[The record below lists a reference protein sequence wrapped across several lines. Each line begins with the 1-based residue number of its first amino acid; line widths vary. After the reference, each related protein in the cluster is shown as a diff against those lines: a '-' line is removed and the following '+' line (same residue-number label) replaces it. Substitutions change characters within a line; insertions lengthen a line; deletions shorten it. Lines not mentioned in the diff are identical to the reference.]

1 MGRADLHIHSFY
13 SLDGTD
19 TAAEILEHAAYH
31 ANLDVIAITD
41 HDELRGALEARDLG
55 GKYGIEVVPAMEL
68 TTLAGHVL
76 ALFIERPIP
85 SHRPLVEAIL
95 RIGEAGGLAVI
106 PHPNSR
112 LAHSLTH
119 EDIRQIAAHPDASRV
134 LVGIEVFTGCLLINS
149 QTAPLRGLAHQLH
162 LCEVAGS
169 DAHVRELIGSGVIR
183 FSGLSAADL
192 RKALVNRQVTPIAR
206 FSPTGAQ
213 VALTWTKKTL
223 ARRRD
228 LLKYARQVGIY
239 RAGQK
244 RRRGI

>member
-1 MGRADLHIHSFY
+1 MGRADLHVHSLY
-13 SLDGTD
+13 SIDGTD
-19 TAAEILEHAAYH
+19 TVAEILEYAAYH
-31 ANLDVIAITD
+31 ANLDVIAIAD
-41 HDELRGALEARDLG
+41 HDDLRGSLEALQLC
-55 GKYGIEVVPAMEL
+55 GKYGIDVVPAIEL
-68 TTLAGHVL
+68 TTLEGHVL
-76 ALFIERPIP
+76 ALFVEQPIP
-85 SHRPLVEAIL
+85 SHRPLIEAIL

-119 EDIRQIAAHPDASRV
+119 DDIRRVAADPDASQV
-134 LVGIEVFTGCLLINS
+134 LVGIEVFTGCLLVNS

-169 DAHVRELIGSGVIR
+169 DAHVRELIGSGVVR

-192 RKALVNRQVTPIAR
+192 RKALVNRQVTPIVR

-213 VALTWTKKTL
+213 IALTWTKKTL

-228 LLKYARQVGIY
+228 LLKYARQVSTY

-244 RRRGI
+244 RGKRA

>member
-13 SLDGTD
+13 SIDGTD
-19 TAAEILEHAAYH
+19 TVAEILEYAAYH
-31 ANLDVIAITD
+31 ANLDVIAISD
-41 HDELRGALEARDLG
+41 HDDLRGSLEARELC
-55 GKYGIEVVPAMEL
+55 GKYGVDVVPAIEL
-68 TTLAGHVL
+68 TTQGGHLL

-85 SHRPLVEAIL
+85 SHRPLIEAVL
-95 RIGEAGGLAVI
+95 RVGEAGGLVVI

-119 EDIRQIAAHPDASRV
+119 EDIRQIAAHPEASKV
-134 LVGIEVFTGCLLINS
+134 LVGIEVFTGCLLVGS

-169 DAHVRELIGSGVIR
+169 DAHVRELIGSGVVR

-192 RKALVNRQVTPIAR
+192 RKALVNRQVTPIVR

-213 VALTWTKKTL
+213 VALTWTKKTI

-228 LLKYARQVGIY
+228 LLKYARQVGLY

-244 RRRGI
+244 RGKGV

>member
-1 MGRADLHIHSFY
+1 MGRADLHVHSLY
-13 SLDGTD
+13 SIDGTD
-19 TAAEILEHAAYH
+19 TVAEILEYAAYH
-31 ANLDVIAITD
+31 ANLDVIGIAD
-41 HDELRGALEARDLG
+41 HDDLRGSLEAREIC
-55 GKYGIEVVPAMEL
+55 GKYGIDVVPAVEL
-68 TTLAGHVL
+68 TTLEGHVL

-85 SHRPLVEAIL
+85 SHRPLIEAIL

-106 PHPNSR
+106 PHPNTR

-119 EDIRQIAAHPDASRV
+119 DDIRRVAAHPEASKV
-134 LVGIEVFTGCLLINS
+134 LVGIEIFTGCLLVNS

-169 DAHVRELIGSGVIR
+169 DAHVRELIGSGVVR
-183 FSGLSAADL
+183 FNGLSAADL
-192 RKALVNRQVTPIAR
+192 RKALLNRQVTPIAR

-213 VALTWTKKTL
+213 IALTWTKKTL

-228 LLKYARQVGIY
+228 LLKYARQVGVY

-244 RRRGI
+244 RGKGI